1 MLRWGRES
9 VIGAPPRRI
18 LAPVMVLGLA
28 FALAG
33 LWYGL
38 IRLGWRWPTPRPEL
52 VLAHGPLMVVGFVS
66 TLVGLERAAAIR
78 RWWAYAAPVATATA
92 AALLLAGQP
101 TAVVGAVAAVGALIL
116 VAAYAVILRRQPSL
130 FGGVMALGAA
140 LAAAGSVLWSLGAG
154 LALVTLWWSAFL
166 VLTIAGER
174 FELGRTARPPAAAR
188 RAFVLAVAVL
198 VTGLA
203 LAGVEPLATGLR
215 LGASP
220 VWTDA
225 GVRLFGVGLLAL
237 AAWLVRYDVARI
249 TVRHNGLSR
258 FIAAALLPAYGWLA
272 VAGVLALVAGAAW
285 PGRSYDAAVHALM
298 VGFTIS
304 VIYGHAPIVLPIL
317 LGRPPVFQRVF
328 YGHLALLHAS
338 LLLRVAGDMAGVAA
352 WWRWGGLL
360 NAVSIVW
367 FVVATAIAVAN
378 AFRATGAVP
387 PDGPATRGDR
397 DAA

>member
-1 MLRWGRES
+1 
-9 VIGAPPRRI
+9 VIGAPPRRV

-28 FALAG
+28 FALVG

-78 RWWAYAAPVATATA
+78 RWWAYAAPAATVIAG
-92 AALLLAGQP
+92 ALLLSGRTA
-101 TAVVGAVAAVGALIL
+101 AVVGVVAAVGALIL

-140 LAAAGSVLWSLGAG
+140 LAAAGSILWSLGSG

-174 FELGRTARPPAAAR
+174 FELGRTARPPVAAR

-198 VTGLA
+198 VAGLA
-203 LAGVEPLATGLR
+203 LTGVEALATGHR
-215 LGASP
+215 PSVPPA
-220 VWTDA
+220 WTDA

-258 FIAAALLPAYGWLA
+258 FIAGALLPAYGWLA
-272 VAGVLALVAGAAW
+272 VAGLLALVAGAAW

-317 LGRPPVFQRVF
+317 LGRAPVFRRAF

-338 LLLRVAGDMAGVAA
+338 LLLRVAGDLAGVAA

-360 NAVSIVW
+360 GAVSIVW
-367 FVVATAIAVAN
+367 FVAATATAVAI
-378 AFRATGAVP
+378 AFRAEGTAP
-387 PDGPATRGDR
+387 SEGPAEGGDR